1 MMAQTAL
8 ANCVNFALRP
18 AACLASPLLPEGLHP
33 GKRAHRAIT
42 ALQASTVGRG
52 FPRAM
57 LEAVLRAQLLK
68 RNVSRFPAAALRAFC
83 AQNIEYGGEFTAA
96 QVLAETRPLIFATP
110 HYGAPLVGCVALAH
124 LMHGRKVLNA
134 FYDKERYGAEL
145 GPFLERGGLRAAASL
160 GGLAGVRTAM
170 RALTRGE
177 CLAILPDAFE
187 HIEQTLVVPFF
198 GRLLRVASGTA
209 FLALRSRAL
218 IVPAFAVPRRKFGLC
233 MTFGNP
239 IDPASISADDESQ
252 ALFTLTHLLF
262 ARIEAQLRLAPEH
275 WLYWATLPRVSTPFG
290 APPLGDPQLIE
301 ALKAKFRALPPA
313 VQDIPE
319 LELLLE

>member
-1 MMAQTAL
+1 MNSRIAL
-8 ANCVNFALRP
+8 ADWVNCAVRP
-18 AACLASPLLPEGLHP
+18 AAGLASPLLPEGLHP
-33 GKRAHRAIT
+33 GKRAHRVIT
-42 ALQASTVGRG
+42 ALQASAVGRE
-52 FPRAM
+52 FPRTM
-57 LEAVLRAQLLK
+57 LEAVVRSHLLK
-68 RNVSRFPAAALRAFC
+68 RNVSRFRGAELRAFC
-83 AQNIEYGGEFTAA
+83 EKNVDYSGAFTPA

-124 LMHGRKVLNA
+124 LMHGRKMLKA

-145 GPFLERGGLRAAASL
+145 GPFLERGGLQAAASL
-160 GGLAGVRTAM
+160 GGLAGVRTAL
-170 RALTRGE
+170 RALARGE
-177 CLAILPDAFE
+177 SLAILPDAFD

-198 GRLLRVASGTA
+198 GRLLRVASGSA
-209 FLALRSRAL
+209 FLALRARAL

-233 MTFGNP
+233 VTFGTP
-239 IDPASISADDESQ
+239 IDPARISADDESQ

-262 ARIEAQLRLAPEH
+262 ARIEKQLRLAPEH
-275 WLYWATLPRVSTPFG
+275 WLYWGALPQVSTPLG
-290 APPLGDPQLIE
+290 AVPLADPQLID